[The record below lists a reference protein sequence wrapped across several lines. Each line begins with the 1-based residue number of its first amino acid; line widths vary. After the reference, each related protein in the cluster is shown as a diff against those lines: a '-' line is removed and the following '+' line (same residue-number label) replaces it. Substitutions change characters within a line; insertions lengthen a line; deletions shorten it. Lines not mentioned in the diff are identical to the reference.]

1 MPPTPLP
8 LLSEKATLFL
18 PSRCLMKFV
27 GASLS
32 VAVLLQA
39 LAGVNAGIS
48 AVDTAVAGVFNDLDH
63 DLAVP
68 GLVQTPHGAF
78 GVGSVFNNHYG
89 AQVYGG
95 GFGLGYGGF
104 GHGLGFGGFGAY
116 GHGFGGFGTYGHGFG
131 RGFGYGRFGGFGH
144 GFYDDDDDDYYLGYG
159 RFGLGPRGY
168 PALPYAAA
176 AYAGVGH
183 FPAPYLGEYAFS
195 RPIGPWAHGYG
206 LDYDDDDDFYPG
218 YLPYWRRPY
227 GFGPRFGP
235 FGPRFGHGGGFAAAA
250 AAAAVVH

>member
-1 MPPTPLP
+1 
-8 LLSEKATLFL
+8 
-18 PSRCLMKFV
+18 MKFIS
-27 GASLS
+27 ASLS

-39 LAGVNAGIS
+39 LVGVNAGIS

-78 GVGSVFNNHYG
+78 GVGRIFNNHYG
-89 AQVYGG
+89 AQVYG

-104 GHGLGFGGFGAY
+104 GHGFGGFGAY
-116 GHGFGGFGTYGHGFG
+116 GHGFGFGRFGHGFG
-131 RGFGYGRFGGFGH
+131 FRRFGH
-144 GFYDDDDDDYYLGYG
+144 GFGPFYPPHAYGRHGSYDYDDDDYYLGYG
-159 RFGLGPRGY
+159 RFGLGPHGY
-168 PALPYAAA
+168 PGWPYS
-176 AYAGVGH
+176 YAGAGH
-183 FPAPYLGEYAFS
+183 LPAPYLGEYAFS
-195 RPIGPWAHGYG
+195 RPIGPRAHGYG
-206 LDYDDDDDFYPG
+206 FDYDDDDYFYPG

-235 FGPRFGHGGGFAAAA
+235 FGPRFGHAGFA